1 MRAGLGWQVRRR
13 VGDLRHLLLELAAF
27 QVITDL
33 VWLYLLLIEDLAQ
46 GALGQ
51 VGETVMPLRR
61 PMFTRIGEKARRPQ
75 FVRIAEFFG
84 LASRPGL

>member
-13 VGDLRHLLLELAAF
+13 VGDLRHLLLELRIAAF

-61 PMFTRIGEKARRPQ
+61 PMFTRMAGEKARWC
-75 FVRIAEFFG
+75 G
-84 LASRPGL
+84 